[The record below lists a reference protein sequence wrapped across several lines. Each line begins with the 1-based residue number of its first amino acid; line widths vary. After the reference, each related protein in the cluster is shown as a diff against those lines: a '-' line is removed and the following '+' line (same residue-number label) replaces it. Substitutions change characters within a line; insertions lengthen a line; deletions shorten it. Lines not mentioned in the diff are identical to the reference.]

1 MTLRFSRYRIVPVL
15 AGALALAASAC
26 TAPFAKLDGV
36 LVDTRPALPT
46 EFGRVQ
52 IIREG
57 KSRNG
62 SPKMSVEKGDGLVT
76 AVDGVALLTLRAG
89 YEVIFEPGTDA
100 TIENPSIL
108 MRLGKIIVKKLQEVK
123 EKLTVNSQFVS
134 AGVEGTQFVYEVTRD
149 QAVHIAVLEGRVTV
163 RSRAARWDSVTYVAG
178 ETGTI
183 RAGSSPSRMQRLDPA
198 AARAIRQRIEA
209 VENAARPVVPELQG
223 EREEVAR
230 PALQAR
236 GFVLGSVTRV
246 VTRDFPAGI
255 IVSTRPVAGTAGRS
269 GDRVS
274 VQVADSSLVVPVLLG
289 SSLSEAARALAAA
302 GFRSP
307 DTTSQ
312 YQPDARIGTVVG
324 VAPSDGSLVAA
335 TTRVVLTL
343 ARNTPDAAAVVDS
356 TRSPGTERTCTVP
369 NLKELSEAVAS
380 RALINA
386 KLRIGKV
393 SHSEV
398 GTTVTQQSLPPGRKV
413 ACGTAVDF
421 VIGSIGE

>member
-1 MTLRFSRYRIVPVL
+1 MTMTSRRHSAFGIIAATVCF
-15 AGALALAASAC
+15 AGSGC

-46 EFGRVQ
+46 ELGRVQ

-57 KSRNG
+57 IARDG
-62 SPKMSVEKGDGLVT
+62 QPRMSIEKGDGLVT

-149 QAVHIAVLEGRVTV
+149 QTVRIAVLEGRVTV
-163 RSRAARWDSVTYVAG
+163 RSRAANWDSVTYVAG

-183 RAGSSPSRMQRLDPA
+183 RPGSAPARMQRLDPA
-198 AARAIRQRIEA
+198 DARAIRQRIEA
-209 VENAARPVVPELQG
+209 VENAARPTVPELRG
-223 EREEVAR
+223 EREEAAR

-255 IVSTRPVAGTAGRS
+255 IVGTRPVAGTAARA

-274 VQVADSSLVVPVLLG
+274 VQVADSSLTIPNLLG
-289 SSLSEAARALAAA
+289 RSWSDAARILAAA

-312 YQPDARIGTVVG
+312 YRPEARIGTVVG
-324 VAPSDGSLVAA
+324 VAPSDGALVAA

-343 ARNTPDAAAVVDS
+343 ARNTPDRPVVVDS
-356 TRSPGTERTCTVP
+356 TSPGTTCVVP
-369 NLKELSEAVAS
+369 RLQNLTQAEAS
-380 RALINA
+380 RRLIGA
-386 KLRIGKV
+386 KLRVGKV
-393 SHSEV
+393 TDTRN
-398 GTTVTQQSLPPGRKV
+398 GRTVTQQKPAAGLKV
-413 ACGTAVDF
+413 RCGTTVELT
-421 VIGSIGE
+421 IGSIVE

>member
-1 MTLRFSRYRIVPVL
+1 MTRAFQRRPVALLL
-15 AGALALAASAC
+15 AGLVCAGSAC

-36 LVDTRPALPT
+36 LVETRPALPT

-57 KSRNG
+57 TARDG
-62 SPKMSVEKGDGLVT
+62 RPKMSVEKGDGLVT

-89 YEVIFEPGTDA
+89 YEVIFEPGTEA
-100 TIENPSIL
+100 TLENPSIL
-108 MRLGKIIVKKLQEVK
+108 MKLGKIIVKKLQEVK

-163 RSRAARWDSVTYVAG
+163 RSRAGGWDSVTYAAG

-209 VENAARPVVPELQG
+209 VENAARPIVPQLRG
-223 EREEVAR
+223 EPEEAAR
-230 PALQAR
+230 PVLQAR

-255 IVSTRPVAGTAGRS
+255 IVNTRPVAGTPGRA

-274 VQVADSSLVVPVLLG
+274 VQVADSSLIVPALLG
-289 SSLSEAARALAAA
+289 RPLSEAVRLLAAA

-307 DTTSQ
+307 DTMSR
-312 YQPDARIGTVVG
+312 YRPEVRIGTVVG
-324 VAPSDGSLVAA
+324 VAPSDGAVVGAS
-335 TTRVVLTL
+335 TKIVLTL
-343 ARNTPDAAAVVDS
+343 ARHTPDPRAVVD
-356 TRSPGTERTCTVP
+356 TAHTPPAGRTCVVP
-369 NLKELSEAVAS
+369 KLNDLSEAAAS
-380 RALINA
+380 RALIGA
-386 KLRIGKV
+386 TLRVGKV
-393 SHSEV
+393 SHSET
-398 GTTVTQQSLPPGRKV
+398 GTTVTQQSPAPGRKV
-413 ACGTAVDF
+413 TCGTAVDF
-421 VIGSIGE
+421 VIGTIGD